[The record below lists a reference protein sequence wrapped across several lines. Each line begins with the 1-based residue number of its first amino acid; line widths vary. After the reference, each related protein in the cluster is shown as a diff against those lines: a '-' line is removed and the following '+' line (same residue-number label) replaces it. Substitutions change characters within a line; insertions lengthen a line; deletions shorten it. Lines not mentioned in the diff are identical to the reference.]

1 MGRRL
6 TLVVPS
12 LTFGGA
18 EHVVAQMANHWA
30 TRGED
35 VTVVTLSATRCDTYR
50 LAPSVKRI
58 ALDLQIESRGSIQ
71 AIANN
76 LVRVRK
82 LRAAIDRSDHQVV
95 ISFTDQM
102 NVLTLLACR
111 PLNVDTVISE
121 RIDPSQ
127 QAIGRAWS
135 FLRRRTYPSARA
147 LVVQTERVRQ
157 QMIPVMRGRPIYVI
171 PNPVQAPSNEAEK
184 RQRRDS
190 AASPRQIV
198 AMGRLAPQKGF
209 DLLIEAFARISERF
223 PQWSLTILGEG
234 PQRRALEELVVQRGL
249 KDRVRLP
256 GWEPEPIAVLRQSEL
271 FVLSSRFEGFPNA
284 LLEAMA
290 AGLAVISFDCP
301 SGPAEIIRDGIDGVL
316 VPPEDVAALAN
327 AIERVMADEPL
338 RRRLATEA
346 VHVIDRFSVDRY
358 YARWDAVLQGAPPEH
373 QA

>member
-30 TRGED
+30 TLGED
-35 VTVVTLSATRCDTYR
+35 VTVVTLSATRCDTYP

-82 LRAAIDRSDHQVV
+82 LRTAIDRSAPQTV

-111 PLNVDTVISE
+111 PLKVDAVISE

-135 FLRRRTYPSARA
+135 FLRRRTYPSAQA
-147 LVVQTERVRQ
+147 LVVQTERVRR
-157 QMIPVMRGRPIYVI
+157 QMFPVMRGRPIYVI
-171 PNPVQAPSNEAEK
+171 PNSVQAPPKEAEK
-184 RQRRDS
+184 WQRRDS
-190 AASPRQIV
+190 AASARQIV

-209 DLLIEAFARISERF
+209 DLLIDAFARIVERF

-234 PQRRALEELVVQRGL
+234 PQRPALEELVAQRRL

-256 GWEPEPIAVLRQSEL
+256 GWESEPSAVFRQGGL

-290 AGLAVISFDCP
+290 AGLPVISFDCP
-301 SGPAEIIRDGIDGVL
+301 SGPAEIIRDGIDGIL
-316 VPPEDVAALAN
+316 VPAEDVTALAD
-327 AIERVMADEPL
+327 AIERVLADDSL
-338 RRRLATEA
+338 RRRLSAEA
-346 VHVIDRFSVDRY
+346 VRVIDRFSVDRY
-358 YARWDAVLQGAPPEH
+358 YARWDAVLQGAPAEDN
-373 QA
+373 A